1 MNDSFKCYQYMSFTI
16 WLGQHEYFPQ
26 DIRST
31 MPELN
36 KLLQEAT
43 QADVLL
49 DESVDRLSS
58 LTQHD
63 FNKLKKRIQE
73 KELHYWYRANVRRS
87 SVFRKTKLP
96 S

>member
-1 MNDSFKCYQYMSFTI
+1 MSFTV
-16 WLGQHEYFPQ
+16 WLGQHEYFLQ
-26 DIRST
+26 DLRST

-43 QADVLL
+43 QADVLVV
-49 DESVDRLSS
+49 ESVDRLSR
-58 LTQHD
+58 LAQHD

-87 SVFRKTKLP
+87 SVFRKTKLL

>member
-1 MNDSFKCYQYMSFTI
+1 MSFTI
-16 WLGQHEYFPQ
+16 WLAQHEYFPQ

-49 DESVDRLSS
+49 VKSVDRLSR

-63 FNKLKKRIQE
+63 FNKLKKTIQE
-73 KELHYWYRANVRRS
+73 KELHY
-87 SVFRKTKLP
+87 
-96 S
+96 

>member
-1 MNDSFKCYQYMSFTI
+1 MSFTI
-16 WLGQHEYFPQ
+16 WLGQHEYFRQ

-36 KLLQEAT
+36 KLMQEAT
-43 QADVLL
+43 QVDVLL
-49 DESVDRLSS
+49 VESGDRLSR

-73 KELHYWYRANVRRS
+73 KELRFVVAT
-87 SVFRKTKLP
+87 FRLLTN
-96 S
+96 

>member
-1 MNDSFKCYQYMSFTI
+1 MSFTI

-36 KLLQEAT
+36 NLLLEAT
-43 QADVLL
+43 HADVLL
-49 DESVDRLSS
+49 VESVDRLSR

-63 FNKLKKRIQE
+63 FNKLKKTIQE
-73 KELHYWYRANVRRS
+73 KELHY
-87 SVFRKTKLP
+87 
-96 S
+96 

>member
-1 MNDSFKCYQYMSFTI
+1 MSFTI

-36 KLLQEAT
+36 KLMQEAT

-49 DESVDRLSS
+49 VESVDRLSR

-73 KELHYWYRANVRRS
+73 KELRFVVAT
-87 SVFRKTKLP
+87 FRLLTN
-96 S
+96 

>member
-1 MNDSFKCYQYMSFTI
+1 MSFTI

-49 DESVDRLSS
+49 VESVDRLSR

-63 FNKLKKRIQE
+63 FNKLKKTIQE
-73 KELHYWYRANVRRS
+73 KELHY
-87 SVFRKTKLP
+87 
-96 S
+96 

>member
-1 MNDSFKCYQYMSFTI
+1 MSFTI

-36 KLLQEAT
+36 KLLLEAT

-49 DESVDRLSS
+49 VESVDRLSR
-58 LTQHD
+58 LTKHKY
-63 FNKLKKRIQE
+63 NKLKKTIQE
-73 KELHYWYRANVRRS
+73 KELHY
-87 SVFRKTKLP
+87 
-96 S
+96 

>member
-1 MNDSFKCYQYMSFTI
+1 
-16 WLGQHEYFPQ
+16 
-26 DIRST
+26 

-36 KLLQEAT
+36 KLMQEAT

-49 DESVDRLSS
+49 VESVDRLSR

-73 KELHYWYRANVRRS
+73 KELRFVVAT
-87 SVFRKTKLP
+87 FRLLTN
-96 S
+96 

>member
-1 MNDSFKCYQYMSFTI
+1 
-16 WLGQHEYFPQ
+16 
-26 DIRST
+26 

-36 KLLQEAT
+36 KLMQEAT

-49 DESVDRLSS
+49 VESVDRLSR

-73 KELHYWYRANVRRS
+73 KELRFVVATFRLLQGGQFLNVIRGGI
-87 SVFRKTKLP
+87 FTLP
-96 S
+96 LTSF

>member
-1 MNDSFKCYQYMSFTI
+1 MSFTV

-26 DIRST
+26 DLRST

-36 KLLQEAT
+36 KLMQEAT

-49 DESVDRLSS
+49 VESVDRLSR

-73 KELHYWYRANVRRS
+73 KELRFVVAT
-87 SVFRKTKLP
+87 FRLLTN
-96 S
+96 